1 MSESTESGGSPGSHM
16 AFPMQPMHEAS
27 FCNGMQHAFHGQAPP
42 ISVQAMQA
50 VLSEIHGSL
59 ECKLDRSV

>member
-1 MSESTESGGSPGSHM
+1 M

-27 FCNGMQHAFHGQAPP
+27 FCSDMQHAFRGQAPP
-42 ISVQAMQA
+42 NSVQAMHA

-59 ECKLDRSV
+59 ECKLDRNVQRPRPTGGGHA

>member
-1 MSESTESGGSPGSHM
+1 M

-27 FCNGMQHAFHGQAPP
+27 FCSDMQHAFRGQTPP
-42 ISVQAMQA
+42 NSVQAMHA

-59 ECKLDRSV
+59 ECKLDRNV

>member
-1 MSESTESGGSPGSHM
+1 M

-27 FCNGMQHAFHGQAPP
+27 FCNGMQHAFRGQAPP

-59 ECKLDRSV
+59 ECKLDRNV